1 MGNFDDVS
9 LRRPADPPAGAPPP
23 GPNFHVWV
31 PVIVLGIIALG
42 LVLWYFGMREA
53 GEEDRVVVRE
63 ETEQALP
70 LEPPAERLPEE
81 PGDDIDLPPLD
92 ESDALIRSLISAL
105 SSHPRVMAYLTT
117 DHLVR
122 NMTVVVVNIADGR
135 TPSNHLR
142 AVRPQGDFQ
151 VRSEGR
157 ELIIDP
163 RSYQRYDGHADAVQG
178 LDAQS
183 VARFY
188 ATIRP
193 RIDDAYGDLGNPHG
207 DFDQSLERAIV
218 ELLRTP
224 MPDDEVRVRADS
236 VAYSYDDRTLEGLS
250 HAQRQFLRMGPRNMR
265 IVKAKLRQVAQHV
278 GIPES
283 RLPR

>member
-1 MGNFDDVS
+1 MGNFDDVT
-9 LRRPADPPAGAPPP
+9 LRRPGEPRAGAPPP
-23 GPNFHVWV
+23 GPNFPLWV
-31 PVIVLGIIALG
+31 PLIIAAIVALG
-42 LVLWYFGMREA
+42 LGLWWLGSR
-53 GEEDRVVVRE
+53 GGDDPDSTTVQ
-63 ETEQALP
+63 ETEQAIP
-70 LEPPAERLPEE
+70 TPMPEERLPAE

-92 ESDALIRSLISAL
+92 ESDALIRSLLSAL
-105 SSHPRVMAYLTT
+105 SSHPRMAAYLTT

-122 NMTVVVVNIADGR
+122 NMTVTVVNIADGR

-142 AVRPQGDFQ
+142 AVRPEGDFQ

-157 ELIIDP
+157 DLVIDP
-163 RSYQRYDGHADAVQG
+163 RTFRRYDSHADAVQG
-178 LDAQS
+178 LDARS

-193 RIDDAYGDLGNPHG
+193 RIDDAYRDLGSPHG

-224 MPDDEVRVRADS
+224 EPDGEVRVRADS
-236 VAYSYDDRTLEGLS
+236 VAYSYDDRTLESLS

-265 IVKAKLRQVAQHV
+265 IVKAKLREVAPHL

>member
-1 MGNFDDVS
+1 MGNFDDVTI
-9 LRRPADPPAGAPPP
+9 RRPAEPRAGASPP
-23 GPNFHVWV
+23 GPNFPLWV
-31 PVIVLGIIALG
+31 PLIIAAIVALG
-42 LVLWYFGMREA
+42 LGLWWLG
-53 GEEDRVVVRE
+53 GSDEEPDATTVQ
-63 ETEQALP
+63 ETEQVIP
-70 LEPPAERLPEE
+70 TPGPEERLPAE

-92 ESDALIRSLISAL
+92 ESDALIRSLVSAL
-105 SSHPRVMAYLTT
+105 SSHPRVAAYLTT

-122 NMTVVVVNIADGR
+122 NMTVTVVNIADGR

-142 AVRPQGDFQ
+142 AVRPQGEFQ

-157 ELIIDP
+157 DLVIDP
-163 RSYQRYDGHADAVQG
+163 RSFQRYDSHADAIQG
-178 LDAQS
+178 LDGRS

-193 RIDDAYGDLGNPHG
+193 RIDDAYRDLGSPHG
-207 DFDQSLERAIV
+207 DFDRSLERAIV

-224 MPDDEVRVRADS
+224 EPDDEIRVRANS
-236 VAYSYDDRTLEGLS
+236 VAYSYDDRTLENLS

-265 IVKAKLRQVAQHV
+265 IVKAKLREVAQHLGV
-278 GIPES
+278 PQG